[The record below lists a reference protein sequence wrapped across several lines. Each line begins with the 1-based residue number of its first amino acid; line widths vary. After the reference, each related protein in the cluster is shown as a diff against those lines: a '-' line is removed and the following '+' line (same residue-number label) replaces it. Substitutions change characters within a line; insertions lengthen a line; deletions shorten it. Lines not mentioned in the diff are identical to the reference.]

1 MNGPEFR
8 AVEFRATEPVG
19 DGRTLTGY
27 AAVFNSA
34 SRIQDWVGAWD
45 ETIAPGAFKKSI
57 RAKTPVLQFDHGHDP
72 ATGTI
77 PIGTIEQLNEDD
89 TGLYVQA
96 RLYDNAKVEPI
107 RQAIEGGAIDG
118 MSFRFSVT
126 REEWR
131 DAEGKKLKAEQV
143 DDLLWAGVEGIQ
155 RTIQEVSLY
164 ELGPVVFPAYDTTS
178 VGVRSMLL
186 QMSDGERRL
195 LIQEL
200 ATEMRRLPK
209 DFTGRSTRGVD
220 GGEPD
225 AGQVKGLASTPPPET
240 LLRHKRAV
248 DAGLLRVE
256 DIASVAHANLRKDT
270 HDE

>member
-27 AAVFNSA
+27 AAVFNSP
-34 SRIQDWVGAWD
+34 SRIQDWVGSWD
-45 ETIAPGAFKKSI
+45 ESIAPGAFKKSI
-57 RAKTPVLQFDHGHDP
+57 RSKTPVLQFDHGHDP

-77 PIGTIEQLNEDD
+77 PIGTIEQLNEDE
-89 TGLYVQA
+89 TGLFVQA
-96 RLYDNAKVEPI
+96 RLYDNGKVEPI

-131 DAEGKKLKAEQV
+131 DAEGKKLKAEQI

-164 ELGPVVFPAYDTTS
+164 ELGPVVFPAYDSTS
-178 VGVRSMLL
+178 VGVRSMLTR
-186 QMSDGERRL
+186 MSPEERKA
-195 LIQEL
+195 LITEL
-200 ATEMRRLPK
+200 AAELRRLP

-225 AGQVKGLASTPPPET
+225 TGQGTGPASSPPPEA

-248 DAGLLRVE
+248 DAGVLRVE
-256 DIASVAHANLRKDT
+256 DIASVAHANHRKDT

>member
-27 AAVFNSA
+27 AAVFNVA
-34 SRIQDWVGAWD
+34 SRIQDWVGSWD
-45 ETIAPGAFKKSI
+45 ETIAPGAFTKSI
-57 RAKTPVLQFDHGHDP
+57 RSKTPVLQFDHGHDP

-89 TGLYVQA
+89 TGLFVQA

-131 DAEGKKLKAEQV
+131 DAEGKKLKPEQI

-155 RTIQEVSLY
+155 RTIQQVELY
-164 ELGPVVFPAYDTTS
+164 ELGPVVFPAYDATS
-178 VGVRSMLL
+178 VGVRSLL
-186 QMSDGERRL
+186 TGMSPKERKA
-195 LIQEL
+195 LITEL
-200 ATEMRRLPK
+200 AAELRRIP
-209 DFTGRSTRGVD
+209 DFTGRSTQGVD
-220 GGEPD
+220 GGEPG
-225 AGQVKGLASTPPPET
+225 AGRKTVSASIQPPET
-240 LLRHKRAV
+240 LLRHKHVLEAGILRIEDVAAV
-248 DAGLLRVE
+248 ARTT
-256 DIASVAHANLRKDT
+256 RKDT
-270 HDE
+270 QDE